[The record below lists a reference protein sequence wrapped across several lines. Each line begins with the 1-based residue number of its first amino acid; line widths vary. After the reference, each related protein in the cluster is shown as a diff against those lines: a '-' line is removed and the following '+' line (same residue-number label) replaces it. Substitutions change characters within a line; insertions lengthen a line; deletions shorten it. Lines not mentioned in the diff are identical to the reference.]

1 VVQFEGRRFLIAAT
15 NHSISLLEKLDSSA
29 SQRQKRESSGDTKF
43 LNGVH

>member
-15 NHSISLLEKLDSSA
+15 NHSISLLERLDSSA
-29 SQRQKRESSGDTKF
+29 SQGQKRESSLETKF